1 MPTRTAFTCSIATIA
16 ALAAVACATPAPGTD
31 PPAPGD
37 PPPAVSTPSES
48 VMMDDLRV
56 SARVETAPVRAGAAI
71 TFGITVSNDGAA
83 PITIDF
89 SDGQRFD
96 FEVFDGSRLVWRW
109 SADMAFIQMIGQET
123 IRPGT
128 PLSWTAEL
136 TDGLPTGTYRLVA
149 TVTAMEPAS
158 VELSFDVTG

>member
-1 MPTRTAFTCSIATIA
+1 MQTRTARIRSLVAIAVV
-16 ALAAVACATPAPGTD
+16 AAVACAAPAPGTD
-31 PPAPGD
+31 TPASGD
-37 PPPAVSTPSES
+37 SPPAVSTPSES

-56 SARVETAPVRAGAAI
+56 SASVETAPVGAGTPI
-71 TFGITVSNDGAA
+71 TFGITVSNEGAA
-83 PITIDF
+83 PVTIDF

-96 FEVFDGSRLVWRW
+96 FEVFDGGRSVWRW

-123 IRPGT
+123 VRPGA
-128 PLSWTAEL
+128 PLSWTADVP
-136 TDGLPTGTYRLVA
+136 DGLPAGTYRLVA